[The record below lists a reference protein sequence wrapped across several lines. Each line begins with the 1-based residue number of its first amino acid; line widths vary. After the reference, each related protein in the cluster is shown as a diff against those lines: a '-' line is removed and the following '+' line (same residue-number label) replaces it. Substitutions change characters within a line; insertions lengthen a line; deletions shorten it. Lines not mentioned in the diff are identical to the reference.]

1 MALSLPHESSVSHYC
16 TQSLRTWEIPSPLP
30 LHPNPKPPIFF
41 FRHFN
46 MLIPIQI
53 ASFPVIGRRF
63 ATVTGFRIAEDGV
76 KERLVWMSFVWWV
89 ADSRFDS
96 RGGSPERPFGFVAL
110 VGGLTVV
117 QVSIFLFQILIC
129 FLKTCVF
136 DFVSILIW
144 ETLNIIFIVLDIFCA
159 LPSLFSVFYTL
170 LFLWNHWLTALTI
183 WPEWFGLNSWNFKM
197 KGRKGWRWLTG
208 FVGNG
213 NLVRVMR
220 EEN

>member
-1 MALSLPHESSVSHYC
+1 MVD
-16 TQSLRTWEIPSPLP
+16 
-30 LHPNPKPPIFF
+30 FF
-41 FRHFN
+41 FPDLPCKLC
-46 MLIPIQI
+46 LILSSLFLAAQLLTTK
-53 ASFPVIGRRF
+53 SL
-63 ATVTGFRIAEDGV
+63 
-76 KERLVWMSFVWWV
+76 LV
-89 ADSRFDS
+89 
-96 RGGSPERPFGFVAL
+96 RGGFTLRWVSLWIVVMLRWFMMLSVCWPFGFVAL
-110 VGGLTVV
+110 VGVVGLTVV